1 MGNEPF
7 HAYQRKYRGDR
18 LSAVVTRDR
27 VEVVGPCNMT
37 LRLGFEEYGGEKLY
51 SNLHDQVDNR
61 EVEPYS
67 LMLFVA
73 RAAAVEAVR
82 LKHVD
87 RVAEPHILAEQ
98 FIHLLREGLGGE
110 TLYKIVELNDA
121 AEAGVCHSHDFCDAN
136 EVMSEA
142 MESLGI
148 DIWAR
153 PQDEEEGGM
162 SQWATDLWNK
172 AWNIAMGSM
181 KLRRARPRD

>member
-27 VEVVGPCNMT
+27 VEVVGPCNIT
-37 LRLGFEEYGGEKLY
+37 LRLGYEGDEGKLY
-51 SNLHDQVDNR
+51 SNLHAQVDGR
-61 EVEPYS
+61 EVEPFS

-73 RAAAVEAVR
+73 RAAAVEAVH

-87 RVAEPHILAEQ
+87 RVADPHVIAEQ

-110 TLYKIVELNDA
+110 TLYKIVELNDT

-136 EVMSEA
+136 EVMSDA

-148 DIWAR
+148 DIWDKGD
-153 PQDEEEGGM
+153 DEEEGGM
-162 SQWATDLWNK
+162 SDFAAALWNK
-172 AWNIAMGSM
+172 AWNIAMESM
-181 KLRRARPRD
+181 RLRRARPRD